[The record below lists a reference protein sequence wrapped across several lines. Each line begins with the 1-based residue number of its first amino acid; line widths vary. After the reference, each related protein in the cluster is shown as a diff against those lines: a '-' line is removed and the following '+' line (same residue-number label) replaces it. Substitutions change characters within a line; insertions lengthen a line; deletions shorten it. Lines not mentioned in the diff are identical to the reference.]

1 MRLYVNPGEVPLL
14 KEAFAK
20 EIRQTSN
27 ANKRELLGELL
38 GRVELCE
45 KLQNNIKRSTRKIK
59 ENNHE

>member
-14 KEAFAK
+14 KEALAK
-20 EIRQTSN
+20 EIRQSSN